1 MAGAMSEAAG
11 SAAAQAPA
19 INNLSPLNRP
29 LPLVPLDH
37 VPELDGKVYYDMTLC
52 HDLCQIMCEERY
64 APTTV
69 SDDLAEL
76 LAEMKVSHMILS
88 TLLEELAL
96 KRSSPTDRARYAQ
109 VIASSAAKL
118 KRALHGDERSTNAA
132 RRAGAYYLITGAEA
146 ERTPLVRQAVQRAI
160 GVLTRA

>member
-1 MAGAMSEAAG
+1 MAGAV
-11 SAAAQAPA
+11 SATATV
-19 INNLSPLNRP
+19 NLSPLNRP
-29 LPLVPLDH
+29 LPLGPPDALDH
-37 VPELDGKVYYDMTLC
+37 VLEMDGKTYDDVNLC
-52 HDLCQIMCEERY
+52 DGLCQLLCEERY

-76 LAEMKVSHMILS
+76 LAEMKVSHMVLS
-88 TLLEELAL
+88 ALLEELAL

-109 VIASSAAKL
+109 HIATSAAKL
-118 KRALHGDERSTNAA
+118 KQALYGDERSTNAA
-132 RRAGAYYLITGAEA
+132 RRAGAFYLITGAEA